1 MVKVKMKTGE
11 YYSSD
16 YTKYPLNSLK
26 PFVLLFFCFL
36 AIFLFVLLDFLLTLN
51 LYVEVGFS
59 FFLVTFICYWVYLI
73 FKYPPKNINGTDM
86 IIIKTRF
93 EKETAKKKFKEK
105 NNSSN
110 NFTIKV

>member
-1 MVKVKMKTGE
+1 MVKLKMKTGE

-26 PFVLLFFCFL
+26 PFVLLFFFFL
-36 AIFLFVLLDFLLTLN
+36 AIFLFVLLDFFFMSN
-51 LYVEVGFS
+51 FYVEVGFS
-59 FFLVTFICYWVYLI
+59 LFLVTFICYWVYLI
-73 FKYPPKNINGTDM
+73 LKYPPQSINGTDM

-110 NFTIKV
+110 KFTRKV